1 MNDRPTPGLGDAPD
15 PADDRLRSQLRA
27 LRAPAPA
34 VDALGAR
41 VLAQW
46 SDRAGRTHAAAQH
59 LGDARGG
66 AAALG
71 LGASPRHRWAVVTAG
86 LIACAIAAAIAW
98 LPRPDPV
105 LDELMQA
112 DVLSQMAIGEM

>member
-1 MNDRPTPGLGDAPD
+1 MNERPTPD

-27 LRAPAPA
+27 LRPPDAA

-46 SDRAGRTHAAAQH
+46 SERPGRST
-59 LGDARGG
+59 G
-66 AAALG
+66 AEQNL
-71 LGASPRHRWAVVTAG
+71 LGAMGGTATISLRASRRRLWTGLTTG
-86 LIACAIAAAIAW
+86 LIACAVVATVVVW
-98 LPRPDPV
+98 VQRPDPA